1 MSPPPGSTESHVNTT
16 RRSVQNETRWNPR
29 LLVDPGAGA
38 RIAAGLT
45 ARPNAISPGSA
56 LALGTQT
63 ACEGL
68 DSPSQRPSQ
77 TPSGRTPESRGRSGF
92 SFCRYAR
99 PCRRPPPRE
108 IVLSLRVSFSQPRPL
123 SHQVGTGTVL
133 VTADLI
139 LCFLRRA

>member
-1 MSPPPGSTESHVNTT
+1 MRQRRFFPGC
-16 RRSVQNETRWNPR
+16 RWNPR

-77 TPSGRTPESRGRSGF
+77 TPSGRTPVSRGRSGF

-108 IVLSLRVSFSQPRPL
+108 IVLLLRVSFSQPRPL

-139 LCFLRRA
+139 LCFVRRA